1 MPEQAFSPGGT
12 IKLVVTGGG
21 HDEGVMSKGASNLR
35 IYNAGP
41 DLATI
46 VWSFDPVIATGN
58 EMPLVPD
65 YIETFTKSNET
76 NVSIHSDGTTK
87 VYITTG
93 DGV

>member
-1 MPEQAFSPGGT
+1 MAEQAFSPG
-12 IKLVVTGGG
+12 VTLTLAVSGGG
-21 HDEGVMSKGASNLR
+21 HKEGTLVKGASNLR

-58 EMPLVPD
+58 EMPLVPS

-76 NVSIHSDGTTK
+76 NVSIHSDGSAT